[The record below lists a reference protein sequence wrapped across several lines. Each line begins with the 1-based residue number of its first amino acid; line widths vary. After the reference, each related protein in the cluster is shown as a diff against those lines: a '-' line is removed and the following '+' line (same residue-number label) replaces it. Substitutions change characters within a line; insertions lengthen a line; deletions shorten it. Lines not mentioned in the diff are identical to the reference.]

1 MTSEAFDD
9 ASARLA
15 AIVQSSDDAIVS
27 KDLDGTIV
35 SWNPAAERMFGYTE
49 AEAVGRSIRIIVPP
63 DRQAEEDHVLA
74 SIRQGQEVAHFETL
88 RVRKD
93 GSLIPI
99 SLTVSPVRDATG
111 RVIGASKIARDI
123 TDRRQAEADLASTNA
138 TRADLERRLMTLVA
152 ASGSVLT
159 SPNLDDVIAA
169 IFRVAG
175 DLLHA
180 DAHAVWRKDLGRSV
194 WRIEWSENVSP
205 DFKAHEVASVS
216 PDDVLREAL
225 AVADVS
231 ASPAVASRWT
241 EYDREGIRSL
251 LAIPVALPDAPGVL
265 VFYHRAAH
273 PFDRVEVQTATAVGN
288 MASAAIGAAQL
299 YEAQRRSR
307 LNSDFLARAGSL
319 LASSLE
325 YEETLARVA
334 DLAVPY
340 FADWCGVD
348 LADEHGAPR
357 RLALA
362 HVDPRKIA
370 LARMFV
376 ERYPE
381 DPNSPYSVAYVMRTG
396 QAAILEHLSDDAI
409 ARGARDEAHRV
420 AIVELDVRSFMIV
433 PLRAHGRIF
442 GAMTFAAGADR
453 RRYGRPDLLLAEQ
466 LADRAAIAVDN
477 ARAYEEA
484 RRANA
489 LKDDFIATLSHEL
502 RTPLNALVG
511 YGRMLRRGLIPSKD
525 YGQAFEVLD
534 RNATALTNIVN
545 DIFDMSRVSSGKLR
559 LNVRRTDV
567 SALVVQCMEAIE
579 DVARSKPVRVEIS
592 LPPEPVKADVDP
604 DRMQQVVWNLLSN
617 GVKFTPAGGRIDVR
631 VSPADAS
638 GRVAVTISDT
648 GIGIAPDFLPHVFD
662 RFRQG
667 DSRLTREHGGLGLG
681 LAIVRHLVELHGGT
695 VEAMSRGVGQG
706 ATFVVRVPV
715 SQGAITRATSSAPE
729 PASTD
734 GSQTI
739 HRLAGTHVLVVDDDS
754 DALSMIRQVL
764 EAAGARVT
772 SANSP
777 RQALRLAEA
786 GADVL
791 LSDIGMPGQD
801 GLELLSRIRALSRN
815 KGLPAAAL
823 TALSRQEDRERA
835 LSAGFQAFLCK
846 PIDPEDLVLAV
857 SALAHPAPH

>member
-1 MTSEAFDD
+1 MAPEAFD
-9 ASARLA
+9 AAAARLA
-15 AIVQSSDDAIVS
+15 AIVHSSDDAIVS

-35 SWNPAAERMFGYTE
+35 SWNPAAERMFGYTA
-49 AEAVGRSIRIIVPP
+49 AEAVGRSIRLIVPA

-74 SIRQGQEVAHFETL
+74 SIRAGTEVAHFETV

-99 SLTVSPVRDATG
+99 SLTVSPVLDGAG

-123 TDRRQAEADLASTNA
+123 SDRREAEAALARTDA
-138 TRADLERRLMTLVA
+138 ARVDLERRLMALVA
-152 ASGSVLT
+152 ASSTVLM
-159 SPNLDDVIAA
+159 SPVLDDVMTA
-169 IFRVAG
+169 IFKLAAELVP
-175 DLLHA
+175 A
-180 DAHAVWRKDLGRSV
+180 DALAVWRRDTARRI
-194 WRIEWSENVSP
+194 WRIEWAENLSD

-216 PDDVLREAL
+216 PDDVLREPL
-225 AVADVS
+225 AVSDVS
-231 ASPAVASRWT
+231 ASPAMAARWI
-241 EYDREGIRSL
+241 EYDREGIKSL
-251 LAIPVALPDAPGVL
+251 LAVPVVQPDAPSTL
-265 VFYHRAAH
+265 VFYHRSPH
-273 PFDRVEVQTATAVGN
+273 TFDRVEVQTAAAVAN
-288 MASAAIGAAQL
+288 MASAAIGAARL
-299 YEAQRRSR
+299 FEAQRRSR
-307 LNSDFLARAGSL
+307 LDSDFLARAGSL
-319 LASSLE
+319 LSSSLE

-348 LADEHGAPR
+348 LVDPHGQSL

-362 HVDPRKIA
+362 HVDPRRIA
-370 LARMFV
+370 FARAFM

-381 DPNSPYSVAYVMRTG
+381 DPNSPYSVARVIKTG
-396 QAAILEHLSDDAI
+396 QAVVLDNLTDDDI
-409 ARGARDEAHRV
+409 ARGARDEAHRQ
-420 AIVELDVRSFMIV
+420 AIMELDVRSFMIV
-433 PLRAHGRIF
+433 PLQAHGRTF
-442 GAMTFAAGADR
+442 GAITFAAGRDR
-453 RRYGRPDLLLAEQ
+453 RRYGRSDLLLAQQ

-484 RRANA
+484 RRANS

-511 YGRMLRRGLIPSKD
+511 YARMLRRGLIPSKD
-525 YGQAFEVLD
+525 NSQAFEVLD

-567 SALVVQCMEAIE
+567 SALVSQCMEAIE

-592 LPPEPVKADVDP
+592 LPREPVKADVDP
-604 DRMQQVVWNLLSN
+604 DRLQQVVWNLMSN
-617 GVKFTPAGGRIDVR
+617 GVKFTPAGGRIDVS
-631 VSPADAS
+631 VTPADAS
-638 GRVAVTISDT
+638 GRIALTVSDT

-667 DSRLTREHGGLGLG
+667 DTRLTREHGGLGLG

-695 VEAMSRGVGQG
+695 VEATSLGIGLG

-715 SQGAITRATSSAPE
+715 SQAVTRGAVADAPEASAAGAPE
-729 PASTD
+729 PV
-734 GSQTI
+734 Q
-739 HRLAGTHVLVVDDDS
+739 RLKGTHVLVVDDDS

-772 SANSP
+772 STNSP
-777 RQALRLAEA
+777 LQALALAEA

-801 GLELLSRIRALSRN
+801 GLQLLSRIRALSQNR
-815 KGLPAAAL
+815 GLPAAAL
-823 TALSRQEDRERA
+823 TALSRPEDRDRA
-835 LSAGFQAFLCK
+835 LSAGFQAFLSK